1 MARLDARGGGRTE
14 GGEALPAVEK
24 NESMAAPSGTWHV
37 LWTHSNCEQL
47 VCDQLAA
54 RGFHPFL
61 PKMDAWSA
69 AGGRG
74 RMVPAP
80 LFPGYLFLNDSLD
93 KAAHTEAR
101 KVRGLVRILGEGWDR
116 PAVVPEAEI
125 EAIRVLVNSGLPAL
139 CHPYLKEGRRVRIVA
154 GPLAHVEGILVEIR
168 PDKGLLVLS
177 VDMLQ
182 RSVAVQIDW
191 TQAVPA

>member
-1 MARLDARGGGRTE
+1 
-14 GGEALPAVEK
+14 
-24 NESMAAPSGTWHV
+24 
-37 LWTHSNCEQL
+37 
-47 VCDQLAA
+47 
-54 RGFHPFL
+54 
-61 PKMDAWSA
+61 
-69 AGGRG
+69 
-74 RMVPAP
+74 
-80 LFPGYLFLNDSLD
+80 
-93 KAAHTEAR
+93 
-101 KVRGLVRILGEGWDR
+101 
-116 PAVVPEAEI
+116 
-125 EAIRVLVNSGLPAL
+125 VLVNSGLPAL